1 MMNCCLSLPL
11 WQHLCISTK
20 AAGSAAAAA
29 ATQPL
34 LLLPKAKAT
43 IQLSLIVALGS
54 GRLLFISSLYSILVV
69 RSPLLEV
76 LYSFQKKQGGLGIS
90 RYPLMYETG
99 CGRKAH
105 TKKSEFKWA
114 MGIAHIA
121 TCASLV
127 PYKKVLQTIQS
138 SV

>member
-1 MMNCCLSLPL
+1 MNCCLSLPL
-11 WQHLCISTK
+11 WQHLCISMR

-54 GRLLFISSLYSILVV
+54 GRSLFISSLYSILVV

-76 LYSFQKKQGGLGIS
+76 LHSCQKKQGGLGIL
-90 RYPLMYETG
+90 RYALMFETN

-105 TKKSEFKWA
+105 TKQI
-114 MGIAHIA
+114 GIQMSIGHCPNSNLCFPG
-121 TCASLV
+121 TL
-127 PYKKVLQTIQS
+127 
-138 SV
+138 